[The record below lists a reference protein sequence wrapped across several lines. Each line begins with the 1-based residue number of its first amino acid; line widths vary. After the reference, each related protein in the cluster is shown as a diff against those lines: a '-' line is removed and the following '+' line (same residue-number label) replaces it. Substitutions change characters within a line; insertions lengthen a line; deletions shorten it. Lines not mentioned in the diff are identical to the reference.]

1 MAEYQHIEYNQSLG
15 EKHEA
20 TVALAAFAT
29 ARGGE
34 VRFGIMPDG
43 RRVGVQI
50 GKNSLE
56 ELANYIKQSTDP
68 PLFPDLLVEGEEASA
83 VIVVRIEES
92 PILEPCRCESTTTVW
107 KSGIPANCLSPSV

>member
-1 MAEYQHIEYNQSLG
+1 MAEYQHIEYKQSLG

-29 ARGGE
+29 AHGGE
-34 VRFGIMPDG
+34 VRFGVTPEG

-56 ELANYIKQSTDP
+56 D
-68 PLFPDLLVEGEEASA
+68 
-83 VIVVRIEES
+83 
-92 PILEPCRCESTTTVW
+92 
-107 KSGIPANCLSPSV
+107 